1 MRNPKTW
8 VGILTAAAATYAAFA
23 IWRAWALFSEG
34 DAVTRTLALAIV
46 VIPVLGL
53 ALIIREIRFG
63 LAMQRM
69 GQQLALEGDLPV
81 DDLPRTPSGRVIREA
96 ADFRFQELAERGSP
110 RDWREWFHVA
120 IAYEDA
126 RDRKRAR
133 AAMRTAEKL
142 FRAEPPH
149 NH

>member
-53 ALIIREIRFG
+53 ALIIREIRF
-63 LAMQRM
+63 
-69 GQQLALEGDLPV
+69 
-81 DDLPRTPSGRVIREA
+81 
-96 ADFRFQELAERGSP
+96 
-110 RDWREWFHVA
+110 
-120 IAYEDA
+120 
-126 RDRKRAR
+126 
-133 AAMRTAEKL
+133 
-142 FRAEPPH
+142 
-149 NH
+149 